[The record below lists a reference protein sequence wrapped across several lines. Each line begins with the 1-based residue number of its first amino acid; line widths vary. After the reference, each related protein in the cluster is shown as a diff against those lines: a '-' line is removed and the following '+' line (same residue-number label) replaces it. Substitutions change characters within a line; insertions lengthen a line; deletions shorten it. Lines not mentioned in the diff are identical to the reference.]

1 MTEPIVGLPDRPA
14 LPEPVLGPFV
24 PTSKRT
30 WSLGSFDAPD
40 LSFNGRD
47 GYGVEW
53 IIRDPAGWYRSPPV
67 ELGLEDKPTDGSWFG
82 RGSYRARVVEISGA
96 FRVCSGGIDELEETA
111 ERLQDALHP
120 SIDTLLSVTEPIP
133 KQLTVRPSSEVS
145 IDPVP
150 GQTRARTFSFVLT
163 AADPFKYAAGSDGL
177 ESVPLVLRDPASSRG
192 ATHPMTH
199 PLDHGGAPPT
209 IGGRATVRNIGKL
222 PVAPRIVIDGPVA
235 SPTLSNVTTGQAFTL
250 ARDLVLGE
258 QAVIDMN
265 LRTVRINGVSSY
277 RSKAPRSRFWA
288 LAKGPNDVRF
298 EAAVYNPAASARIE
312 FRPRWK

>member
-1 MTEPIVGLPDRPA
+1 MTAPLV
-14 LPEPVLGPFV
+14 LPERPGQPVAGPFV
-24 PTSKRT
+24 PTSSRT
-30 WSLGSFDAPD
+30 WSLGAFDAPD

-67 ELGLEDKPTDGSWFG
+67 ELGLEDKPTDGAWFG
-82 RGSYRARVVEISGA
+82 RGAYRPRVVEISGA
-96 FRVCSGGIDELEETA
+96 FRVCSGGIDALEETA
-111 ERLQDALHP
+111 ERLQDCLHP
-120 SIDTLLSVTEPIP
+120 SVDTLLSVTERIP

-150 GQTRARTFSFVLT
+150 GQTRARTFSFVVT
-163 AADPFKYAAGSDGL
+163 AADPFKYAAGIAGL
-177 ESVPLVLRDPASSRG
+177 ESVPMVLRDPSTVRG

-199 PLDHGGAPPT
+199 PLDHGGVAPT
-209 IGGRATVRNIGKL
+209 LGGRAAVDNIGKL
-222 PVAPRIVIDGPVA
+222 PIAPRVLIDGPVP
-235 SPTLSNVTTGQAFTL
+235 SPTISNVTTGQAFTL
-250 ARDLVLGE
+250 ARDLRQGE
-258 QAVIDMN
+258 QAVIDMD

-288 LAKGPNDVRF
+288 LAKGVNDLRF
-298 EAAVYNPAASARIE
+298 EAGAYNPAARARIE